1 MDKISNDS
9 NDISNNSITISV
21 IGKGSVGKTSIIYR
35 FITGST
41 LENPTPTLED
51 NYKKYIE
58 VEGQRFQINILDTSG
73 EDEYQTLFDSW
84 IRQSDGIILTF
95 AVDTNKSFKDLNT
108 KYQRILKN
116 QIANEKKYPIILIG
130 NKCDTNKR
138 EVTQKQAK
146 NYADKIKA
154 SYFEVS
160 ALTDENNNIN
170 AAFMKIAEKVLSKLL
185 KNKKDKCEIY

>member
-170 AAFMKIAEKVLSKLL
+170 TAFMKIAEKVLSKIL

>member
-170 AAFMKIAEKVLSKLL
+170 AAFMKIAEKVLSKIL